1 MDIVSKINS
10 YFIDNLDRF
19 DFSNNLYEAMLFE
32 KENLFRL
39 VGVEC
44 DETNDDILDN
54 ILFDFCHNC
63 NSLQRFYI
71 AKDSKDYWR
80 LVSFDKEYFIE
91 NIIKYF

>member
-1 MDIVSKINS
+1 MDIVNKINS
-10 YFIDNLDRF
+10 YFINELERF

-32 KENLFRL
+32 KEDLFSL
-39 VGVEC
+39 VGVDC

-63 NSLQRFYI
+63 DSLGKFYI
-71 AKDSKDYWR
+71 ARDSRGYWR
-80 LVSFDKEYFIE
+80 LISFDKEYFIE